1 MWTQQVFLSVAGRSS
16 INPPVRRGRGT
27 VACTP
32 GAEDAATQGRGG
44 LAVPRACPV
53 AAWESR
59 ALGEA
64 ARLRTA
70 RAVWLGTAE
79 YFKQHTGEICV
90 ALEMGWMQGSAAAE
104 HLCSARGLYRAWAGA
119 ANGRDPSWG
128 QRGEAEVAMAAALW
142 ALALR
147 GSALRGN
154 LPPQGVL
161 GSLSQPLP
169 RMTRECAEEVMGVCN
184 PVASLVLETYSLRHD
199 LRLLCRLPGS
209 PDPGHSPSSTATTGR
224 SSLNGTSSSEAPGGP
239 AKMDPCWS
247 TSEALG

>member
-1 MWTQQVFLSVAGRSS
+1 MSLLRVQRARAQGDVDTTGVPGCGREEQHQLSRQERSWDRGLYPGGRGRSDTGE
-16 INPPVRRGRGT
+16 RRAAG
-27 VACTP
+27 P
-32 GAEDAATQGRGG
+32 G
-44 LAVPRACPV
+44 ACPV

-79 YFKQHTGEICV
+79 YFKKHTGEICV
-90 ALEMGWMQGSAAAE
+90 TLEMGWMQGSAAAE

-128 QRGEAEVAMAAALW
+128 QRGDAEVAMAAALW

-147 GSALRGN
+147 GSVPRGN
-154 LPPQGVL
+154 LPPQGIL

-169 RMTRECAEEVMGVCN
+169 SMTRECAEGVMGVCN
-184 PVASLVLETYSLRHD
+184 PVASLVLDTYSLRHD
-199 LRLLCRLPGS
+199 LRLLCRLLGS
-209 PDPGHSPSSTATTGR
+209 PDPGHSPSSTATTG
-224 SSLNGTSSSEAPGGP
+224 
-239 AKMDPCWS
+239 
-247 TSEALG
+247 